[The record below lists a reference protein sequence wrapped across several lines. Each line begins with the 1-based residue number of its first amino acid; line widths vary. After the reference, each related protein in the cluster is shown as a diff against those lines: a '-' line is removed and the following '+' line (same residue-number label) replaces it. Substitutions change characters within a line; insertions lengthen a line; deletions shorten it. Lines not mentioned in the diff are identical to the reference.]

1 MKETNT
7 RVRTINLLPMAEHHL
22 NSIQITKPEGGAQT
36 QRLQPAI
43 SLQIVPHQQATGHQQ
58 VGTLLGQEAVKRAAE
73 GTLAV
78 DQSSS
83 STAKGIVLYTPLMV

>member
-43 SLQIVPHQQATGHQQ
+43 SLQIVPHQQATSHQQ
-58 VGTLLGQEAVKRAAE
+58 VGTFLGQEAVKRATV
-73 GTLAV
+73 GTPAV

-83 STAKGIVLYTPLMV
+83 STKLDTVLDTP